1 MLLNGIHVVT
11 DLMWYRILIQGCNG
25 TVLHTG
31 KCSIT
36 TYRIHHHLSHSIH
49 AGDMRAEPSF
59 VNDSLSILESLK
71 IRHLYMDTT
80 FCSQQF
86 DNFITKVYIEWT
98 CDLSDRDVLYDVN
111 RTKPLSSWLIWYKPV
126 QGISIS
132 TLISGCMVMKNY
144 GLPLLKPL
152 TPR

>member
-1 MLLNGIHVVT
+1 
-11 DLMWYRILIQGCNG
+11 
-25 TVLHTG
+25 
-31 KCSIT
+31 
-36 TYRIHHHLSHSIH
+36 
-49 AGDMRAEPSF
+49 MRAEPSF

-111 RTKPLSSWLIWYKPV
+111 RTKPLSS
-126 QGISIS
+126 
-132 TLISGCMVMKNY
+132 
-144 GLPLLKPL
+144 
-152 TPR
+152 